1 MISFARAIKL
11 AAVAALAALAFA
23 CGGGGT
29 PTQRLQGNL
38 TLLAGNTAGP
48 GNFDAVGAAAGFFN
62 PNGVASDSAGNVYA
76 ADTGSHTIR
85 RITPAGVVSTVAG
98 LSGQSGSADG
108 NGTAARFN
116 SPGGIAI
123 DTAGNLYVADTGN
136 SRVRKIAPS
145 GAVSTFAGMVA
156 GNRDGPAADCTEE
169 PMVPPAAPPKPLCP
183 RFTSPWSLATD
194 AAGNV
199 YVADIAANNIR
210 KITPAAVV
218 TTLASGFNV
227 PTGVGVDAEDN
238 VYVADSE
245 NHIIRRITQDGAV
258 VSVSTLAGTMG
269 MPGAAD
275 GPAVGARFTGPA
287 GIAVVGSGASA
298 VVYVADTG
306 NNTIRKI
313 ASGTVT
319 TLAGIAQ
326 AFGSNDSTTQAAAS
340 FLNPNGLAVDGA
352 GTIYAADTGNHT
364 IRKITPAGLVR
375 TLAGMAALQGNADG
389 AGATHFEPPP
399 PPPPPDPPPPCPAVG
414 AVPEPGVVHPSI
426 CYGPTFFNPSGIATD
441 LSGNVYVADKGNR
454 SVRILSA
461 DGTVSTVPLTGG
473 GFDPQARPEGI
484 AVDLAGNIYVSDL
497 GGAIFR
503 VELPLPGA
511 ATRDITTL
519 AGTLGVV
526 GSADGPGATATFNAP
541 AGIAT
546 DAAGNVYVADS
557 GNATIRKVT
566 PAGVVSTLAGTASTI
581 AASTIGSLDGTGA
594 AAQFAQP
601 TGVATDSVG
610 NVYVVDRANHN
621 VRKVSPAG
629 VVTTLAGHSLAPGSA
644 NGVGAGATFNQ
655 PRGIALDGAGNIYIA
670 DTGNYTIRAITPGG
684 AVSTIVG
691 TPGRRGFSS
700 GAVPATLA
708 DPSAIAIGGRA
719 IYLIV
724 NNAVVVAQ

>member
-62 PNGVASDSAGNVYA
+62 PNGVASDSAGNVYV

-98 LSGQSGSADG
+98 LSGQSGTADG

-116 SPGGIAI
+116 NPAGIAI
-123 DTAGNLYVADTGN
+123 NAAGDLYVADTGN
-136 SRVRKIAPS
+136 SVIRKVTSA
-145 GAVSTFAGMVA
+145 GVVSTFAR
-156 GNRDGPAADCTEE
+156 NRDPDPATPAN
-169 PMVPPAAPPKPLCP
+169 PVPPTPPAW
-183 RFTSPWSLATD
+183 FVSPVGLAVD
-194 AAGNV
+194 GAGNV
-199 YVADIAANNIR
+199 YVADSVDHTILKVTSDGLISRLAGSPGAPGTTNGTGLAAGFNAPFGVAADAANNI
-210 KITPAAVV
+210 
-218 TTLASGFNV
+218 
-227 PTGVGVDAEDN
+227 
-238 VYVADSE
+238 YVADSG
-245 NHIIRRITQDGAV
+245 NHLIRMIAQVGGVA
-258 VSVSTLAGTMG
+258 VSTFAGTAAV
-269 MPGAAD
+269 PGALD
-275 GPAVGARFTGPA
+275 GPAGGASFTAPA
-287 GIAVVGSGASA
+287 GIAVFESGGAA
-298 VVYVADTG
+298 IVYVADTG

-313 ASGTVT
+313 ASGTVS

-326 AFGSNDSTTQAAAS
+326 AFGSNDSTTQSAAS
-340 FLNPNGLAVDGA
+340 FLSPIGLAVDGA
-352 GTIYAADTGNHT
+352 GGIYAADTGNHT

-375 TLAGMAALQGNADG
+375 TLAGAAALQGGADG

-399 PPPPPDPPPPCPAVG
+399 PDPDPLVPAPPCANPA
-414 AVPEPGVVHPSI
+414 AGVVHPSI
-426 CYGPTFFNPSGIATD
+426 CYGPTFFNPSGIAAD

-454 SVRILSA
+454 SVRIVSA

-557 GNATIRKVT
+557 GSATIRKVT

-601 TGVATDSVG
+601 TGVATDSAG

-684 AVSTIVG
+684 AVSTIAG